1 MRSDRIVISVTA
13 IGELTG
19 EDAILRSGARVGDVV
34 AVAGRL
40 GWAAAGLSI
49 LSRGFRTPRTLVDAH
64 RRPEPPYGAA
74 AAAAAGGATSMID
87 VSDGLVA
94 DLGQV
99 ARASGVAIEI
109 DPSLLEVADPVAS
122 AAAAFNADPLVWVL
136 TGGDDHA
143 VAATF
148 PAGSQLPDGFVV
160 VGSVAAVS
168 DVELL
173 EGPGV
178 TVGGRVPRG
187 TAGHDHFT
195 GGPVG

>member
-1 MRSDRIVISVTA
+1 M
-13 IGELTG
+13 
-19 EDAILRSGARVGDVV
+19 

-49 LSRGFRTPRTLVDAH
+49 LSRGFRTPRALVDAQ
-64 RRPEPPYGAA
+64 RRPEPPYAA
-74 AAAAAGGATSMID
+74 ALAAAAGGASSMID

-94 DLGQV
+94 DLGHI

-109 DPSLLEVADPVAS
+109 DPTLLEVAEPVAS

-136 TGGDDHA
+136 TGGEDHA

-148 PAGSQLPDGFVV
+148 PAGVELPEGFTTIGVV
-160 VGSVAAVS
+160 RDVA

-173 EGPGV
+173 EAPGV

-187 TAGHDHFT
+187 SGGHDHFT
-195 GGPVG
+195 G